1 MCLGFLRQMQCASL
15 HINHSPSKMGVLVN
29 HKLFFFF
36 LLTLAMGFLKRI
48 SFFLTSVGGLGDL
61 LLTLYKFTGTTWFLG
76 ELYVKY
82 QYVILM
88 YNSLENVYDRL
99 RLLTAF

>member
-1 MCLGFLRQMQCASL
+1 
-15 HINHSPSKMGVLVN
+15 MGVLVN
-29 HKLFFFF
+29 HIFFFF

-48 SFFLTSVGGLGDL
+48 SFFLTFVGGHGDL

-76 ELYVKY
+76 ELYIKY

-88 YNSLENVYDRL
+88 YNSLENVYDCL

>member
-1 MCLGFLRQMQCASL
+1 
-15 HINHSPSKMGVLVN
+15 MGVLVN

-88 YNSLENVYDRL
+88 YNSLENVYDCL

>member
-1 MCLGFLRQMQCASL
+1 
-15 HINHSPSKMGVLVN
+15 MGVLVN
-29 HKLFFFF
+29 HIFFFF

-48 SFFLTSVGGLGDL
+48 SFFLTFVGGHGDL

-76 ELYVKY
+76 GLYIKY

-88 YNSLENVYDRL
+88 YNSLENVYDCL